1 MIEIDASSAITPEMK
16 KAFEDEILKQT
27 DLGERLAPKVIRI
40 TAPHAE
46 YVEFGTSKGTN
57 SSRTMK
63 KVAVT
68 RKDKRGNESIT
79 YQDMTPFQEK
89 LYDWA
94 RTLIRSGKMENTN
107 VATDY
112 EAWRFAEYLSIRIF
126 RNGVA
131 PQPFVRQ
138 VLYNENVFGE
148 AMAKFKD
155 GGSLQDVANLYA
167 EKIRD
172 NALILNIGQKIGSIE
187 DEIHISDSI
196 SVEDYYPDMDDGTSI
211 KLDRTKYEEDYRSR
225 NQRF

>member
-16 KAFEDEILKQT
+16 KAFEGEILKQT
-27 DLGERLAPKVIRI
+27 GLGERLAPKVIRI
-40 TAPHAE
+40 SAPHAE
-46 YVEFGTSKGTN
+46 YVEFGTSRGTN
-57 SSRTMK
+57 PSRATK
-63 KVAVT
+63 SVAVAHKD
-68 RKDKRGNESIT
+68 RKGNVTNMMME
-79 YQDMTPFQEK
+79 MTPFQEK

-94 RTLIRSGKMENTN
+94 RTLIRSGKMDAD
-107 VATDY
+107 VATDM
-112 EAWRFAEYLSIRIF
+112 EAWGFARYLSVKIF
-126 RNGVA
+126 QNGVA
-131 PQPFVRQ
+131 PQPFIRQ
-138 VLYNENVFGE
+138 VLYNDNVFGE

-172 NALILNIGQKIGSIE
+172 NALILNIGQKIGSIA

-196 SVEDYYPDMDDGTSI
+196 SVKDYSPDMDDGTSI